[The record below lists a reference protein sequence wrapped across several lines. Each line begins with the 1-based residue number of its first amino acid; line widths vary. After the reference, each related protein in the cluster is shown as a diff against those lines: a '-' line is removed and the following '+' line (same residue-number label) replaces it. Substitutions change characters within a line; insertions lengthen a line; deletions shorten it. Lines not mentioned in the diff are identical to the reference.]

1 MKKATIDNLVNA
13 PWEKVAKVLL
23 DEEYVLAETMLRDG
37 MVSDRYEL
45 VSESDDEKVYKV
57 HSVEYKR
64 KKTGG
69 LDKSTTMNTRSDY
82 RWKAGKKTLS
92 WVYHGDGGDR
102 FSLSGIYTLTP
113 QGEKTQLRHEVTV
126 EIRIPLLGKQIEKFV
141 IKEFEQPD
149 PRYEKLMERYL
160 DKLED

>member
-1 MKKATIDNLVNA
+1 MKKATINRLVSA
-13 PWEKVAKVLL
+13 PWENVAKVLL
-23 DEEYVLAETMLRDG
+23 SEEYVIEEIMLREG

-69 LDKSTTMNTRSDY
+69 LDKSQTINSLTNY
-82 RWKAGKKTLS
+82 RWKARNKTLA
-92 WVYHGDGGDR
+92 WDYHGDGGDR
-102 FSLSGIYTLTP
+102 FGLSGIYTLTP
-113 QGEKTQLRHEVTV
+113 QGEKTQMRHDITI
-126 EIRIPLLGKQIEKFV
+126 EIRIPLIGKQIEKLV

-149 PRYEKLMERYL
+149 PRYRKLMESHL
-160 DKLED
+160 EKL